1 MINRIPQGYWYALA
15 AVLIWTGFILV
26 SRMGGISPLLPNDV
40 IAIRYTTCAL
50 ILLPVWWFKY
60 RVNLLNPKLIIC
72 CLVGGLAYACC
83 AFRGFK
89 LAPASHA
96 AVLLPG
102 LMPLFITLLSRLL
115 FKEHTSRR
123 KMVGVSIITV
133 GVLSLLWQDTSVD
146 SVSIGHLWLILAA
159 LFWALFSV
167 MLKHWS
173 ISAWDATIGLALI
186 TGAVYLPVYLLALP
200 KAIVPSLWQD
210 IAIQAFYQGFLAT
223 IVQMLL
229 YVRAVHLI
237 GPASMGTM
245 MAIVPLLASF
255 AAIALLDEPFGLA
268 LLFAAV
274 LVSSGS
280 WITQSNK

>member
-1 MINRIPQGYWYALA
+1 
-15 AVLIWTGFILV
+15 
-26 SRMGGISPLLPNDV
+26 MGGISPLLPNDV
-40 IAIRYTTCAL
+40 IAIRYATCAL
-50 ILLPVWWFKY
+50 ILLPVWWFKF
-60 RVNLLNPKLIIC
+60 RVNLLNPKLVVC
-72 CLVGGLAYACC
+72 CLVGGLAYASC

-102 LMPLFITLLSRLL
+102 LMPLFITLLSRLF
-115 FKEHTSRR
+115 FKERTSNR
-123 KMVGVSIITV
+123 KIIGVTIITV
-133 GVLSLLWQDTSVD
+133 GVLSLLWQDTSAE
-146 SVSIGHLWLILAA
+146 SVSIGHLWLIGAA

-186 TGAVYLPVYLLALP
+186 TGAIYLPFYVIALP
-200 KAIVPSLWQD
+200 KNIDPSLWQD

-255 AAIALLDEPFGLA
+255 AAIVLLDEPFGLV
-268 LLFAAV
+268 LLLAAV
-274 LVSSGS
+274 LVSTGS